1 MAIRKDTPH
10 ASASRLED
18 FSTFI
23 NVGAIELF
31 VNDGINYAQNLL
43 NAGVPTELHVYPGV
57 YHGASGIVP
66 NAQIS
71 KDMEEDRF

>member
-1 MAIRKDTPH
+1 MAIRK
-10 ASASRLED
+10 
-18 FSTFI
+18 
-23 NVGAIELF
+23 
-31 VNDGINYAQNLL
+31 DGINYAQNLL

-71 KDMEEDRF
+71 KDMEEDRFQALKRTFEEL